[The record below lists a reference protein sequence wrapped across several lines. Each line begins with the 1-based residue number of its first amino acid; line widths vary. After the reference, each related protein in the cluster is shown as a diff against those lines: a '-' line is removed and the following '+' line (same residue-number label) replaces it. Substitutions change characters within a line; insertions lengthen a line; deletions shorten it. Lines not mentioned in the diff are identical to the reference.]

1 MGAWADAWDEEGRR
15 REREMRLRGVVSLSL
30 GMCWISGRSGMMAQ
44 EVGLLRWL
52 VQWLIGHH

>member
-30 GMCWISGRSGMMAQ
+30 GKCRISGRSGMGAQ
-44 EVGLLRWL
+44 RSAYFDGLSN
-52 VQWLIGHH
+52 G